1 MYLQIRS
8 VLRVAACLVLAGGGG
23 SRALAGFYSATF
35 ITSTICN
42 PTHRRNTLLPTLALL
57 FLLTTYLFIV
67 ADTAVFSS
75 LK

>member
-42 PTHRRNTLLPTLALL
+42 PTHRRNTLLHTVAFAHYLL
-57 FLLTTYLFIV
+57 IIV